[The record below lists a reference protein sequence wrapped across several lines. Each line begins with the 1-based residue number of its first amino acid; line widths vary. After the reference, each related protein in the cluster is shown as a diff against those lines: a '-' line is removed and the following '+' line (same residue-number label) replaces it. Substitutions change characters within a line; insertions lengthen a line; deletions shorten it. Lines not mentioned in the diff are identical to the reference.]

1 MNLPSTKVS
10 RVVDPVI
17 DAIGNAA
24 SWIWVVLMLVIVVNV
39 CARYIFGEGRIEF
52 EELQWHLYATGFL
65 LAISYC
71 VSSDSHI
78 RVDVLHERFSE
89 RAQVWI
95 DLYSNLL
102 FVLPFVALMLIF
114 GVPFVEDSFQ
124 RNEVSAS
131 PGGLPF
137 RWIIK
142 SMLVIGFGLVGIA
155 TASRI
160 TRLAAYLVRNAS

>member
-1 MNLPSTKVS
+1 MKLPKTPVS

-17 DAIGNAA
+17 DAIGNSI

-71 VSSDSHI
+71 VSTDSHI

-89 RAQVWI
+89 RVQVWI
-95 DLYSNLL
+95 DLYSNVL
-102 FVLPFVALMLIF
+102 FVLPFVALMLVF
-114 GVPFVEDSFQ
+114 GIPFVEDSFQ

-142 SMLVIGFGLVGIA
+142 SMLVAGFALVGIA
-155 TASRI
+155 TISRI